1 MSNSKNTLQT
11 NPIRFFLN
19 LNPLARI
26 IFILL
31 VGLNIGLITA
41 IIWYV
46 ANRNQVHHLT
56 LVAGNKLGESYILSK
71 AIEQVVE
78 SNNSHIQI
86 DVQET
91 GGTGEN
97 IKLLAAG
104 KAQLATAQA
113 DVPAGSEAR
122 TVAVLYQDT
131 FQLLVKNNS
140 PIQRFVDLK
149 GKRLGLPPS
158 GGQFQSFLQ
167 VASHYDLKQEDFT
180 FIGTND
186 QQVTEA
192 FRQNQ
197 VDAVF
202 RVRAL
207 GNQSISELVQQYQGR
222 LVPIEQAAA
231 MKIKYPA
238 FEPATIPEGA
248 YKGNPPVPDNNLPTV
263 AVERILLANKNVNM
277 QVIREITAILD
288 ERRQQIADAIPQE
301 LSKVKPLVASISRP
315 TSTGSVSIPIHPGS
329 IAFYERDKP
338 SFIQENADY
347 LGLLLTIILL
357 IWSWLWQL
365 KSWIEQNQK
374 DTADIWIESAIKL
387 MNNDSVDLD
396 TKQHELERIFSQ
408 AANDLVEEK
417 ISQESFRT
425 FNEAYKTAREVIEQ
439 QIKIAYKKVESQ
451 QQIAQQEQQDISA
464 RYIKSVVDLLAAQNR
479 SKELIQNDLEQV
491 LAQATAS
498 LIAKNITQESF
509 RTFMEAYKTTRDAIE
524 RKTY

>member
-1 MSNSKNTLQT
+1 M
-11 NPIRFFLN
+11 
-19 LNPLARI
+19 
-26 IFILL
+26 
-31 VGLNIGLITA
+31 
-41 IIWYV
+41 
-46 ANRNQVHHLT
+46 
-56 LVAGNKLGESYILSK
+56 
-71 AIEQVVE
+71 
-78 SNNSHIQI
+78 
-86 DVQET
+86 
-91 GGTGEN
+91 
-97 IKLLAAG
+97 
-104 KAQLATAQA
+104 
-113 DVPAGSEAR
+113 
-122 TVAVLYQDT
+122 
-131 FQLLVKNNS
+131 
-140 PIQRFVDLK
+140 
-149 GKRLGLPPS
+149 
-158 GGQFQSFLQ
+158 
-167 VASHYDLKQEDFT
+167 
-180 FIGTND
+180 
-186 QQVTEA
+186 
-192 FRQNQ
+192 
-197 VDAVF
+197 
-202 RVRAL
+202 
-207 GNQSISELVQQYQGR
+207 
-222 LVPIEQAAA
+222 
-231 MKIKYPA
+231 
-238 FEPATIPEGA
+238 
-248 YKGNPPVPDNNLPTV
+248 
-263 AVERILLANKNVNM
+263 ERILLANKNVDM